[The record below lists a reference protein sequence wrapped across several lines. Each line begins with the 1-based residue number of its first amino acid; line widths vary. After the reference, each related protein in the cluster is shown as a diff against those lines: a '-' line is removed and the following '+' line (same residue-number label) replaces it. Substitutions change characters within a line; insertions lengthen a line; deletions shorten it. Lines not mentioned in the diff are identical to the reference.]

1 MIFMITTIIIKW
13 AHHRTHALMFSFTL
27 LQHTCDTAVQ
37 KAAKLESLHTE
48 QLRLNQVL
56 SDRTS
61 TLEGENALL
70 TNKVSDV
77 NEQLQL

>member
-1 MIFMITTIIIKW
+1 MTNEKLV
-13 AHHRTHALMFSFTL
+13 ALEPSEGAKHIERRL
-27 LQHTCDTAVQ
+27 RDIVEYEDTAVQ

-48 QLRLNQVL
+48 QLRHNQVL